1 MSNAM
6 ADQQRGALEMVVASV
21 SLGLLGPV
29 ASIAYTSGLE
39 PTVFTSIRA
48 AIGATILGA
57 IVVFGRQPRMRLTGL
72 PLHERRMLAA
82 AVVLNGFQNV
92 FLFLAYSQM
101 SVALVLIV
109 FYLYPVI
116 VTAAS
121 AATGRDRL
129 TPLRVAALAVAMV
142 GLALVAGAQV
152 GPDANATPGGVVLA
166 ALASL
171 CHAAYYLVVRE
182 GFPHV
187 PAVMA
192 TSLVLAGGFLISGV
206 VALATLGSSVA
217 GTWVTDPTA
226 WAMILIAGS
235 IGAAFPKVLVIR
247 AVRAIG
253 GSRASLVALI
263 EPVTGVVVAALALG
277 QTLEAREIVGGAAI
291 LVAAAIAQ
299 RREPEPIPPARA
311 GRTVFRP

>member
-1 MSNAM
+1 MSA
-6 ADQQRGALEMVVASV
+6 QRQGALEMVVAAV

-29 ASIAYTSGLE
+29 ATIAYTSGLE
-39 PTVFTSIRA
+39 PTVFTAIRA

-57 IVVFGRQPRMRLTGL
+57 VVALGRQPRVRLAGL
-72 PLHERRMLAA
+72 PTREKRMLAA
-82 AVVLNGFQNV
+82 AVALNGFQNV

-129 TPLRVAALAVAMV
+129 TPSRVAALALAMV
-142 GLALVAGAQV
+142 GLAFVAGAQV

-171 CHAAYYLVVRE
+171 CHAGYYLVVRE

-187 PAVMA
+187 PAVVA
-192 TSLVLAGGFLISGV
+192 TSLVLAGGFLISAV
-206 VALATLGSSVA
+206 VALATLGPGVV

-247 AVRAIG
+247 SVRAIG
-253 GSRASLVALI
+253 GSRASLIALI
-263 EPVTGVVVAALALG
+263 EPVTGVVVATLALG
-277 QTLEAREIVGGAAI
+277 QMLEPREIVGGMAI
-291 LVAAAIAQ
+291 LAAAAIAQ
-299 RREPEPIPPARA
+299 RREPSRIAPAEA
-311 GRTVFRP
+311 DLTVLRP